1 MLAVSGAVATALLSC
16 IFFIWKRQQHFGTRS
31 TQGRHIGATRCQLR
45 GRREGAACGPQGGK
59 ARVGTPCPLSSTS
72 FLAKVP
78 GNLQSQ
84 PKPPEGQFIFTLSK
98 QILSQNLFPVPGM
111 FAKNKHFPRSRLLS
125 GKTSRVL
132 LRLRVIFK
140 VLS

>member
-1 MLAVSGAVATALLSC
+1 M
-16 IFFIWKRQQHFGTRS
+16 Q
-31 TQGRHIGATRCQLR
+31 
-45 GRREGAACGPQGGK
+45 AAPWGSK
-59 ARVGTPCPLSSTS
+59 AQVGTPCPLSSTG

-78 GNLQSQ
+78 ENLQSQ
-84 PKPPEGQFIFTLSK
+84 PKYPEGQFIFTLSK

-111 FAKNKHFPRSRLLS
+111 FAKNKHFPRSRLF

>member
-1 MLAVSGAVATALLSC
+1 M
-16 IFFIWKRQQHFGTRS
+16 Q
-31 TQGRHIGATRCQLR
+31 
-45 GRREGAACGPQGGK
+45 AAPWGSK
-59 ARVGTPCPLSSTS
+59 AQVGTACPLSSTG
-72 FLAKVP
+72 FLAKVL

-84 PKPPEGQFIFTLSK
+84 PKYPEGQFIFTLSK

-111 FAKNKHFPRSRLLS
+111 FAKNKHFPRSHLFS